1 MAGQEDKMIV
11 EEDSEDRV
19 AVEEDSED
27 GVAVEED
34 SGSESP
40 WMWVFLGVVLAVL
53 LGVCCWGFRR
63 NPESVRDV
71 FSLQGC

>member
-1 MAGQEDKMIV
+1 MAEQEDKMTVEEDRVTV

-19 AVEEDSED
+19 AVQGDS
-27 GVAVEED
+27 V
-34 SGSESP
+34 SESP

-53 LGVCCWGFRR
+53 LGGCCWWFRR

-71 FSLQGC
+71 LSQQGC